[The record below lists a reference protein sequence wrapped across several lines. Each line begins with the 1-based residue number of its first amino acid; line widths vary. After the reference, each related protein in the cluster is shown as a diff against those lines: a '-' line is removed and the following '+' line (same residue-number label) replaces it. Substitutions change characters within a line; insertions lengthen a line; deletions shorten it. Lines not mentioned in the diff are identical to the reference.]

1 MKKIIASL
9 ALSVLCLAVTVG
21 SFLTND
27 VAAYRDWAT
36 QNNPRMMNKID
47 RQIQNFGSDKSSQKK
62 QDKDN
67 YRQDRHYD
75 DHNDHRDKRQKDE
88 RHPDNRGDRSRFSP
102 VPAPTPTPAP
112 APAPAPGQPAPS
124 SNA

>member
-36 QNNPRMMNKID
+36 QNNPRIMNKID
-47 RQIQNFGSDKSSQKK
+47 RQIQNFSGDTSSQKK
-62 QDKDN
+62 QKQEKF
-67 YRQDRHYD
+67 RD
-75 DHNDHRDKRQKDE
+75 D
-88 RHPDNRGDRSRFSP
+88 RHPDNRGDRSRFAP
-102 VPAPTPTPAP
+102 VPSQAPAP
-112 APAPAPGQPAPS
+112 APAPAPEAPAPP

>member
-1 MKKIIASL
+1 MKKIITSL

-36 QNNPRMMNKID
+36 QNNPRMMDKID

-62 QDKDN
+62 PNKEN
-67 YRQDRHYD
+67 VRQDRRGD
-75 DHNDHRDKRQKDE
+75 DHDGHRDKHQQDD

-102 VPAPTPTPAP
+102 VPAPTPAP
-112 APAPAPGQPAPS
+112 APAPAPDQPAPS

>member
-36 QNNPRMMNKID
+36 QNNPRMMDKID

-62 QDKDN
+62 PGKEN
-67 YRQDRHYD
+67 VRQDRRGD
-75 DHNDHRDKRQKDE
+75 DHDSHKDKHQQDD

-102 VPAPTPTPAP
+102 VPAPTPSPAP
-112 APAPAPGQPAPS
+112 APAPEQPAPS
-124 SNA
+124 GNV

>member
-36 QNNPRMMNKID
+36 QNNPRIMNKID
-47 RQIQNFGSDKSSQKK
+47 RQIQNFSGDTSSQKK
-62 QDKDN
+62 QKQEKFRD
-67 YRQDRHYD
+67 DRHD
-75 DHNDHRDKRQKDE
+75 DHDDHRDKRPNDD
-88 RHPDNRGDRSRFSP
+88 RHPDNRGDRSRFAP
-102 VPAPTPTPAP
+102 VPSQAPAP
-112 APAPAPGQPAPS
+112 APAPAPEAPAPP